1 MNPCTCAHPAY
12 PSGRRALLHSR
23 PPLRGAAAVTSSA
36 AGAGRWRSALG
47 ASFPFPPPPPP
58 AAASPGPAFPPVRS
72 ALLSSDPRLAPPP
85 PLALLCRLPVPALG
99 TVWSPQS
106 ARIWFPFDVKL
117 NSSRLD
123 SAPIRSGCVFAQ
135 PC

>member
-1 MNPCTCAHPAY
+1 MNPCTCAHTCLPLREAR
-12 PSGRRALLHSR
+12 S
-23 PPLRGAAAVTSSA
+23 PPLSLSASRCRSSDQLGRGRSPEGSSSRFISVSA
-36 AGAGRWRSALG
+36 APA
-47 ASFPFPPPPPP
+47 P

-72 ALLSSDPRLAPPP
+72 ALLSSDPPL
-85 PLALLCRLPVPALG
+85 PLASLCRLPVPALG
-99 TVWSPQS
+99 TVWGPQS